1 MISSSGPQIA
11 LFSRFKE
18 QWKFIDVTQYAAI
31 DVHVP
36 GVKSYLTSAE
46 SLCLCQMKAEVISF
60 LQNQISLETQPRQ
73 DYLEFVKLSLAMLGV
88 AGDDI
93 NQPTKN
99 LNKS

>member
-1 MISSSGPQIA
+1 
-11 LFSRFKE
+11 
-18 QWKFIDVTQYAAI
+18 
-31 DVHVP
+31 
-36 GVKSYLTSAE
+36 
-46 SLCLCQMKAEVISF
+46 MKAEVISF